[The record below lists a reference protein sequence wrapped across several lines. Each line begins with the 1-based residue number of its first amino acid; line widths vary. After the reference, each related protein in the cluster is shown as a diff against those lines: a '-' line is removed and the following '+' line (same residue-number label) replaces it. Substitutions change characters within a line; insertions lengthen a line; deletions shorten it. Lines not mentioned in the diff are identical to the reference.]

1 MVKNVGR
8 LFVDVGLIV
17 WVVRGIE
24 IVVLCRVS
32 LLLGFFVEIEWFRLY
47 GDFVIERFWGWVV
60 VREGIL
66 MICKLGCFNEGMY
79 ICRVLNKVGFLMVL
93 FIVKIISKYI
103 GV

>member
-47 GDFVIERFWGWVV
+47 GDFVIERF
-60 VREGIL
+60 
-66 MICKLGCFNEGMY
+66 
-79 ICRVLNKVGFLMVL
+79 
-93 FIVKIISKYI
+93 
-103 GV
+103 